1 GMEQTA
7 AGIFGQEAA
16 QSRSLR
22 ARNTAWFYL
31 GRQAYRRADRARARD
46 YFSRIEGEL
55 DADLL
60 PEYQALN
67 LLLMVHD
74 QRLAEASAGSAAVSA
89 DSPWAPYVQFNLG
102 VAYLRAGDTAA
113 GLAALAQLDALPLVA
128 ADHLALRDRARTAAG
143 YALMEQGAHEQALAQ
158 FRGVRQHS
166 AMVHRALLGYGWAFA
181 EQGEFARAIGAWQ
194 VLTAYPV
201 AHRDVQE
208 ALLAIPYAHEELG
221 QSGAALKALESA
233 DARYQQAL
241 DQLAQLRAAIDSGQ
255 PLVAQGLLAS
265 ASPQLPSLKRFL
277 EDPLASSE
285 PDRPAPSALPL
296 LRAGE
301 SLSLL
306 GVASDDRYLAGLQ
319 ALEDLQALRE
329 RLADWRGRIALYQA
343 MLVARAER
351 RVAHFDDIRAEDFPA
366 QLAAIKTRRDAL
378 ASLLADAE
386 AGRETMAM
394 VDDVLAAHW
403 ARAER
408 AQGNLQRLQAAGHNV
423 EEQADRLRLYR
434 GLLRWRASDQ
444 LPAWRWALRRQLTSL
459 DEALA
464 RADTG
469 WLRVETAMDTV
480 PDIAPYQQRLGGL
493 LVRLEANEA
502 AIDQRYAALDG
513 ALRGMLKTEL
523 AAQRQRL
530 RQYQAQARLGVARL
544 YDSLHSEAGL

>member
-1 GMEQTA
+1 M
-7 AGIFGQEAA
+7 
-16 QSRSLR
+16 
-22 ARNTAWFYL
+22 
-31 GRQAYRRADRARARD
+31 
-46 YFSRIEGEL
+46 
-55 DADLL
+55 
-60 PEYQALN
+60 
-67 LLLMVHD
+67 
-74 QRLAEASAGSAAVSA
+74 
-89 DSPWAPYVQFNLG
+89 
-102 VAYLRAGDTAA
+102 
-113 GLAALAQLDALPLVA
+113 
-128 ADHLALRDRARTAAG
+128 
-143 YALMEQGAHEQALAQ
+143 
-158 FRGVRQHS
+158 
-166 AMVHRALLGYGWAFA
+166 
-181 EQGEFARAIGAWQ
+181 
-194 VLTAYPV
+194 
-201 AHRDVQE
+201 
-208 ALLAIPYAHEELG
+208 
-221 QSGAALKALESA
+221 
-233 DARYQQAL
+233 
-241 DQLAQLRAAIDSGQ
+241 
-255 PLVAQGLLAS
+255 
-265 ASPQLPSLKRFL
+265 
-277 EDPLASSE
+277 
-285 PDRPAPSALPL
+285 
-296 LRAGE
+296 
-301 SLSLL
+301 
-306 GVASDDRYLAGLQ
+306 ASDDRYLAGLQ

-351 RVAHFDDIRAEDFPA
+351 RVAHFDGIRAEDFPA